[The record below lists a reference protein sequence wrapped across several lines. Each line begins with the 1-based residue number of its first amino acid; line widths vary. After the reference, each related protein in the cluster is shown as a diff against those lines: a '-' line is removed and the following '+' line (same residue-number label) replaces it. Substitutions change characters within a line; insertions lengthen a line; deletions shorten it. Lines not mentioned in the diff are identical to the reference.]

1 MIFRRFI
8 ASQMKEALI
17 SIQEFNIKINDSE
30 IKTKRIIEIK
40 DTGFLIINPI
50 IKLEKEI
57 KEGTYKVIRLLLKR
71 VPLAKPYREGDII
84 ATMKEKNIGRPST
97 YSKIIEILFKR
108 NYIIEKNGMIFNTKL
123 GKMVYE
129 YLYNNFTHFVSEEL
143 TRKLEATLD
152 EIENGK
158 VDYQEILKSLHEE
171 ITSLMITYNK

>member
-1 MIFRRFI
+1 
-8 ASQMKEALI
+8 
-17 SIQEFNIKINDSE
+17 
-30 IKTKRIIEIK
+30 
-40 DTGFLIINPI
+40 
-50 IKLEKEI
+50 
-57 KEGTYKVIRLLLKR
+57 
-71 VPLAKPYREGDII
+71 
-84 ATMKEKNIGRPST
+84 MKEKNIGRPST

-129 YLYNNFTHFVSEEL
+129 YLYNNFTHFASEEL